1 MGAKIMTFDAEAA
14 TNTYIDSLGPEAL
27 AQAAAYTAGNQWLML
42 WSLGVT
48 LVSTWLIIRSGILTS
63 LSSKLHEKGAF
74 NRAFRV
80 SAAFIVLSSIIE
92 LPWTIYTSWYRQTRY
107 DMTDQ
112 PLSDFLGQSGLSL
125 ALSAVLM
132 GLLLAT
138 FYVLIKKAGQ
148 LWWAWFGGITA
159 SLMATMMLLGP
170 AVIQPM
176 FNEYTPVPEGEVKQA
191 VEALAIEANIPTE
204 RIFMY
209 DGSRQS
215 NNFTANVSGIGASAR
230 IAISDVAMKEANLD
244 EVRAVTG
251 HEIGHYV
258 SGHIWW
264 VVILLSSQVVIAFLL
279 ADRLFKP
286 VARAFGADEDIQ
298 NPASVP
304 ILILLVGVLMM
315 VFQPINNTL
324 SRMNEANA
332 DRYSLETVGLPD
344 GLASAL
350 VKTAEYRDPRPGQF
364 QELLF
369 YTHPSVE
376 SRVRMAMEWKGEQI
390 DNDLLPEN

>member
-1 MGAKIMTFDAEAA
+1 MAFDAVSA
-14 TNTYIDSLGPEAL
+14 TNAYIDSLGTEAL
-27 AQAAAYTAGNQWLML
+27 AQAAAYTAGNHWLIL
-42 WSLGVT
+42 WSLLATV
-48 LVSTWLIIRSGILTS
+48 VSTSLIVRSGILVA
-63 LSSKLHEKGAF
+63 LSNKLPQRGAF

-80 SAAFIVLSSIIE
+80 SAAFIVLSAIIE
-92 LPWTIYTSWYRQTRY
+92 LPWTIYTSWYRQTQY
-107 DMTDQ
+107 DMTTQ
-112 PLSDFLGQSGLSL
+112 PLGDFLGQSGLGL

-159 SLMATMMLLGP
+159 SLVATMMLLGP
-170 AVIQPM
+170 SLIQPL
-176 FNEYTPVPEGEVKQA
+176 FNEYTPVPEGEVKEA
-191 VEALAIEANIPTE
+191 IEALALEANIPTN

-215 NNFTANVSGIGASAR
+215 NNFTANVSGIGSSAR
-230 IAISDVAMKEANLD
+230 IAISDIALKEANLD
-244 EVRAVTG
+244 EVKAVTG

-264 VVILLSSQVVIAFLL
+264 VVFLLSGEVVIAFLL

-286 VARAFGADEDIQ
+286 VARVFGADENIQ

-304 ILILLVGVLMM
+304 ILILLVGVLLTL
-315 VFQPINNTL
+315 FEPINNSLT
-324 SRMNEANA
+324 RMNEADA
-332 DRYSLETVGLPD
+332 DRYSLENVGLPD

-350 VKTAEYRDPRPGQF
+350 VKTAEYRDPRPGQL

-376 SRVRMAMEWKGEQI
+376 SRVRMAMEWKGEQLATE
-390 DNDLLPEN
+390 LLPEN

>member
-1 MGAKIMTFDAEAA
+1 MAFDGVSA
-14 TNTYIDSLGPEAL
+14 TNAYIDSLGTEAL
-27 AQAAAYTAGNQWLML
+27 AQAAAYTAGNHWLIL
-42 WSLGVT
+42 WSLLATV
-48 LVSTWLIIRSGILTS
+48 VSTSLIVRSGILVA
-63 LSSKLHEKGAF
+63 LSNKLSQRGAF

-80 SAAFIVLSSIIE
+80 SAAFIVLSAIIE
-92 LPWTIYTSWYRQTRY
+92 LPWTIYTSWYRQTQY
-107 DMTDQ
+107 DMTTQ
-112 PLSDFLGQSGLSL
+112 PLGDFLGQSGLGL

-138 FYVLIKKAGQ
+138 FYVLIKKAGP

-159 SLMATMMLLGP
+159 SLVATMMLLGP
-170 AVIQPM
+170 SLIQPL
-176 FNEYTPVPEGEVKQA
+176 FNEYAPVPEGEVKQA
-191 VEALAIEANIPTE
+191 IERLAVEANIPTD

-215 NNFTANVSGIGASAR
+215 NNFTANVSGIGSSAR
-230 IAISDVAMKEANLD
+230 IAISDIALKEANLD
-244 EVRAVTG
+244 EVKAVTG

-264 VVILLSSQVVIAFLL
+264 VVFLLSGEVVIAFLL
-279 ADRLFKP
+279 ADKLFKP
-286 VARAFGADEDIQ
+286 VARVFGADEDIQ

-304 ILILLVGVLMM
+304 ILILLVGVLLTL
-315 VFQPINNTL
+315 FEPINNSLT
-324 SRMNEANA
+324 RMNEADA

-350 VKTAEYRDPRPGQF
+350 VKTAEYRDPRPGQL

-376 SRVRMAMEWKGEQI
+376 RRVRMAMEWKREQ
-390 DNDLLPEN
+390 LAHAEPPES

>member
-1 MGAKIMTFDAEAA
+1 MAFDAVSA
-14 TNTYIDSLGPEAL
+14 TNAYIDSLGTEAL
-27 AQAAAYTAGNQWLML
+27 AQAAAYTAGNHWLIL
-42 WSLGVT
+42 WSLLATV
-48 LVSTWLIIRSGILTS
+48 VSTSLIVRSGILVA
-63 LSSKLHEKGAF
+63 LSNKLSQRGAF

-80 SAAFIVLSSIIE
+80 SAAFIVLSAIIE
-92 LPWTIYTSWYRQTRY
+92 LPWTIYTSWYRQTQY
-107 DMTDQ
+107 DMTTQ
-112 PLSDFLGQSGLSL
+112 PLGDFLGQSGLGL

-138 FYVLIKKAGQ
+138 FYVLIKKAGP

-159 SLMATMMLLGP
+159 SLVATMMLLGP
-170 AVIQPM
+170 SLIQPL
-176 FNEYTPVPEGEVKQA
+176 FNEYAPVPEGEVKQA
-191 VEALAIEANIPTE
+191 IERLAVEANIPTD

-215 NNFTANVSGIGASAR
+215 NNFTANVSGIGSSAR
-230 IAISDVAMKEANLD
+230 IAISDIALKEANLD
-244 EVRAVTG
+244 EVKAVTG

-264 VVILLSSQVVIAFLL
+264 VVFLLSSEVVIAFLL
-279 ADRLFKP
+279 ADKLFKP
-286 VARAFGADEDIQ
+286 VARVFGADEDIQ

-304 ILILLVGVLMM
+304 ILILLVGVLLTL
-315 VFQPINNTL
+315 FEPINNSLT
-324 SRMNEANA
+324 RMNEADA

-350 VKTAEYRDPRPGQF
+350 VKTAEYRDPRPGQL

-376 SRVRMAMEWKGEQI
+376 RRVRMAMEWKREQ
-390 DNDLLPEN
+390 LAHALPPES

>member
-1 MGAKIMTFDAEAA
+1 MAFDAVSA
-14 TNTYIDSLGPEAL
+14 TNAYIDSLGTEAL
-27 AQAAAYTAGNQWLML
+27 GQAAAYTAGNHWLIL
-42 WSLGVT
+42 WSLLATV
-48 LVSTWLIIRSGILTS
+48 VSTSLIVRSGILVA
-63 LSSKLHEKGAF
+63 LSNKLSQRGAF

-80 SAAFIVLSSIIE
+80 SAAFIVLSAIIE
-92 LPWTIYTSWYRQTRY
+92 LPWTIYTSWYRQTQY
-107 DMTDQ
+107 DMTTQ
-112 PLSDFLGQSGLSL
+112 PLGDFLGQSGLGL

-138 FYVLIKKAGQ
+138 FYVLIKKAGP

-159 SLMATMMLLGP
+159 SLVATMMLLGP
-170 AVIQPM
+170 SLIQPL
-176 FNEYTPVPEGEVKQA
+176 FNEYAPVPEGEVKQA
-191 VEALAIEANIPTE
+191 IERLAVEANIPTD

-215 NNFTANVSGIGASAR
+215 NNFTANVSGIGSSAR
-230 IAISDVAMKEANLD
+230 IAISDIALKEANLD
-244 EVRAVTG
+244 EVKAVTG

-264 VVILLSSQVVIAFLL
+264 VVFLLSGEVVIAFLL
-279 ADRLFKP
+279 ADKLFKP
-286 VARAFGADEDIQ
+286 VARVFGADEDIQ

-304 ILILLVGVLMM
+304 ILILLVGVLLTL
-315 VFQPINNTL
+315 FEPINNSLT
-324 SRMNEANA
+324 RMNEADA

-350 VKTAEYRDPRPGQF
+350 VKTAEYRDPRPGQL

-376 SRVRMAMEWKGEQI
+376 RRVRMAMEWKREQ
-390 DNDLLPEN
+390 LAHAEPPES

>member
-1 MGAKIMTFDAEAA
+1 MAFDAVSA
-14 TNTYIDSLGPEAL
+14 TNAYIDSLGTEAL
-27 AQAAAYTAGNQWLML
+27 AQAAAYTAGNHWLIL
-42 WSLGVT
+42 WSLLATV
-48 LVSTWLIIRSGILTS
+48 VSTSLIVRSGILVA
-63 LSSKLHEKGAF
+63 LSNKLSQRGAF

-80 SAAFIVLSSIIE
+80 SAAFIVLSAIIE
-92 LPWTIYTSWYRQTRY
+92 LPWTIYTSWYRQTQY
-107 DMTDQ
+107 DMTTQ
-112 PLSDFLGQSGLSL
+112 PLGDFLGQSGLGL

-159 SLMATMMLLGP
+159 SLVATMMLLGP
-170 AVIQPM
+170 SLIQPL
-176 FNEYTPVPEGEVKQA
+176 FNEYTPVPEGEVKEA
-191 VEALAIEANIPTE
+191 IEALALEANIPTN

-215 NNFTANVSGIGASAR
+215 NNFTANVSGIGSSAR
-230 IAISDVAMKEANLD
+230 IAISDIALKEANLD
-244 EVRAVTG
+244 EVKAVTG

-264 VVILLSSQVVIAFLL
+264 VVFLLSGEVVIAFLL

-286 VARAFGADEDIQ
+286 VARVFGADENIQ

-304 ILILLVGVLMM
+304 ILILLVGVLLTL
-315 VFQPINNTL
+315 FEPINNSTT
-324 SRMNEANA
+324 RMSEADA
-332 DRYSLETVGLPD
+332 DRYSLENVGLPD

-350 VKTAEYRDPRPGQF
+350 VKTAEYRDPRPGQL

-376 SRVRMAMEWKGEQI
+376 SRVRMAMEWKGEQLATE
-390 DNDLLPEN
+390 LLPEN

>member
-1 MGAKIMTFDAEAA
+1 MAFDAISA
-14 TNTYIDSLGPEAL
+14 TNAYIDSLGTEAL
-27 AQAAAYTAGNQWLML
+27 AQAAAYTAGNHWLIL
-42 WSLGVT
+42 WSLLATV
-48 LVSTWLIIRSGILTS
+48 VSTSLIVRSGILVA
-63 LSSKLHEKGAF
+63 LSNKLSQRGAF

-80 SAAFIVLSSIIE
+80 SAAFIVLSAIIE
-92 LPWTIYTSWYRQTRY
+92 LPWTIYTSWYRQTQY
-107 DMTDQ
+107 DMTTQ
-112 PLSDFLGQSGLSL
+112 PLGDFLGQSGLGL

-138 FYVLIKKAGQ
+138 FYVLIKKAGP

-159 SLMATMMLLGP
+159 SLVATMMLLGP
-170 AVIQPM
+170 SLIQPL
-176 FNEYTPVPEGEVKQA
+176 FNEYAPVPEGEVKQA
-191 VEALAIEANIPTE
+191 IERLAVEANIPTD

-215 NNFTANVSGIGASAR
+215 NNFTANVSGIGSSAR
-230 IAISDVAMKEANLD
+230 IAISDIALKEANLD
-244 EVRAVTG
+244 EVKAVTG

-264 VVILLSSQVVIAFLL
+264 VVFLLSGEVVIAFLL
-279 ADRLFKP
+279 ADKLFKP
-286 VARAFGADEDIQ
+286 VARVFGADEDIQ

-304 ILILLVGVLMM
+304 ILILLVGVLLTL
-315 VFQPINNTL
+315 FEPINNSLT
-324 SRMNEANA
+324 RMNEADA

-350 VKTAEYRDPRPGQF
+350 VKTAEYRDPRPGQL

-376 SRVRMAMEWKGEQI
+376 RRVRMAMEWKREQ
-390 DNDLLPEN
+390 LAHAEPPES

>member
-1 MGAKIMTFDAEAA
+1 MAFDAVSA
-14 TNTYIDSLGPEAL
+14 TNAYIDSLGTEAL
-27 AQAAAYTAGNQWLML
+27 AQAAAYTAGNHWLIL
-42 WSLGVT
+42 WSLLATV
-48 LVSTWLIIRSGILTS
+48 VSTSLIVRSGILVA
-63 LSSKLHEKGAF
+63 LSNKLSQRGAF

-80 SAAFIVLSSIIE
+80 SAAFIVLSAIIE
-92 LPWTIYTSWYRQTRY
+92 LPWTIYTSWYRQTQY
-107 DMTDQ
+107 DMTTQ
-112 PLSDFLGQSGLSL
+112 PLGDFLGQSSLGL

-159 SLMATMMLLGP
+159 SLVATMMLLGP
-170 AVIQPM
+170 SLIQPL
-176 FNEYTPVPEGEVKQA
+176 FNEYTPVPEGEVKEA
-191 VEALAIEANIPTE
+191 IEALALEANIPTN

-215 NNFTANVSGIGASAR
+215 NNFTANVSGIGSSAR
-230 IAISDVAMKEANLD
+230 IAISDIALKEANLD
-244 EVRAVTG
+244 EVKAVTG

-264 VVILLSSQVVIAFLL
+264 VVFLLSGEVVIAFLL

-286 VARAFGADEDIQ
+286 VARVFGADENIQ

-304 ILILLVGVLMM
+304 ILILLVGVLLTL
-315 VFQPINNTL
+315 FEPINNSLT
-324 SRMNEANA
+324 RMNEADA
-332 DRYSLETVGLPD
+332 DRYSLENVGLPD

-350 VKTAEYRDPRPGQF
+350 VKTAEYRDPRPGQL

-376 SRVRMAMEWKGEQI
+376 SRVRMAMEWKGEQLATE
-390 DNDLLPEN
+390 LLPEN